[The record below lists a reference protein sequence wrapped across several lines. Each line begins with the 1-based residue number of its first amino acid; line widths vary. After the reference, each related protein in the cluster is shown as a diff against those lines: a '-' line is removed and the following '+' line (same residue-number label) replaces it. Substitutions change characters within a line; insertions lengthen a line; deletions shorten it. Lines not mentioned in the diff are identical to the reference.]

1 MFGHDDID
9 APSESPASNEAE
21 AVPKH
26 LLKEGTDTG
35 EPARIAY
42 GDGKRS
48 TLAVTV
54 NPG

>member
-1 MFGHDDID
+1 MSSHDNID
-9 APSESPASNEAE
+9 APSESPASNKAE
-21 AVPKH
+21 AVPRR
-26 LLKEGTDTG
+26 LLKEGRDTG